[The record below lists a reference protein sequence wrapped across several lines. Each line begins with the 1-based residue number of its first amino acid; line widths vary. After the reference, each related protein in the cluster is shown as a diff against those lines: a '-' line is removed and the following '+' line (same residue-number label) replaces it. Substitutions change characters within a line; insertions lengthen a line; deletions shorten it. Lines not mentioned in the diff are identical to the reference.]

1 VKRVPL
7 VPLVVLALSGCG
19 SETSTCPESFPTS
32 GTITLSS
39 EITETHGTLQG
50 TGFLFS
56 RGGTISEP
64 NSEGLTPDMLVI
76 MLTDIHNTYLGPA
89 LVAPELRPM
98 FCRLLSAPDAD
109 SARAA
114 FESLHEVPDVC
125 EELMAAVEINEI
137 WAVIT
142 AAGKHAKLLVL
153 QSSYVCDTTFVDS
166 IQVTDAVARVTFEW
180 VYQPNGSRQ
189 L

>member
-1 VKRVPL
+1 VKRVLL
-7 VPLVVLALSGCG
+7 VPLVVLSLIGCG
-19 SETSTCPESFPTS
+19 SETSTCPESSPTS
-32 GTITLSS
+32 GTVTLSS

-56 RGGTISEP
+56 RGSAISVP
-64 NSEGLTPDMLVI
+64 NSEGLTPDMLVM
-76 MLTDIHNTYLGPA
+76 MLTDDQDTYLGPA

-125 EELMAAVEINEI
+125 GELMAEVEVNEI
-137 WAVIT
+137 WAVVT

-153 QSSYVCDTTFVDS
+153 QSSFVCDTTFVDS
-166 IQVTDAVARVTFEW
+166 TQVTDAVARVTFEW
-180 VYQPNGSRQ
+180 VYQASGSRQ